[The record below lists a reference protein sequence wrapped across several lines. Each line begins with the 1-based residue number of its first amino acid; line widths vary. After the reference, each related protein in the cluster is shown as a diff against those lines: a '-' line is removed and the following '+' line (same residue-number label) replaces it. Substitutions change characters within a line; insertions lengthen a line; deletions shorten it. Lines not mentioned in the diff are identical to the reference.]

1 MVVLSD
7 LPPLVSPSIVCYAL
21 VSICCARGGIVAC
34 VSLVVVVA
42 VALCF
47 CSDPVLF
54 SVQIRG
60 FGVGVSRSECSD
72 RRRPLIVTVGG
83 DGMVVV
89 RVFCNALVVNY
100 FILVLFRVLV
110 YYLNINM

>member
-7 LPPLVSPSIVCYAL
+7 LPPWVLSSIVCSAL
-21 VSICCARGGIVAC
+21 VPICCDGGIIVTC
-34 VSLVVVVA
+34 VSLVVVLV

-47 CSDPVLF
+47 CSGPVPF
-54 SVQIRG
+54 SVQICG

-72 RRRPLIVTVGG
+72 RRRPFIVTVGG

-89 RVFCNALVVNY
+89 RG
-100 FILVLFRVLV
+100 FRV
-110 YYLNINM
+110 